1 MADTR
6 ASVSDTTDAP
16 DANDTTDASDSSAD
30 SAADEV
36 STVVVLAI
44 KSRRIGHLSAG
55 AKRILGYLSAWQLSL
70 IACNLLLMVSSG
82 AMHTRPHLVLPGR
95 HFYCLYWH
103 FTLALAL
110 WDGFSVA
117 VLVRRR
123 PDNLNTITLLST
135 SGLLLILMDVFILC
149 QLLLPPPLGHY
160 HSSGTKT
167 KSENISG
174 KSREDEE
181 GTNTNIESVTVSSI
195 CSSALYLLSHTHT
208 SAVENNTHS
217 QPVSFHHRLCRLGV
231 MRVTDSIKIDSVVMI
246 ASHCW

>member
-70 IACNLLLMVSSG
+70 IACNLLLVVSSG

-135 SGLLLILMDVFILC
+135 SGLLLILMDVFIFC

-174 KSREDEE
+174 YLTPILEHSEVQHHCLLAVSRIVCFLLWIHFAN
-181 GTNTNIESVTVSSI
+181 GQLRQSQWT
-195 CSSALYLLSHTHT
+195 YL
-208 SAVENNTHS
+208 
-217 QPVSFHHRLCRLGV
+217 QRLQTEVQADVADLLQIF
-231 MRVTDSIKIDSVVMI
+231 SEF
-246 ASHCW
+246 A